1 MELEKIMNSP
11 GMWFM
16 SSIVIIIILSL
27 SFFYFRIG
35 IKRANEIGISK
46 DRYIPAIRSAAIT
59 SLGPSI
65 SPIIVLITVITIVGA
80 PTAWMRLNEVGAA
93 RTELAMV
100 TMSCGLLGIDPS
112 SAEFGVEA
120 FSYSIWGMALN
131 DMGWFVVAFL
141 MTHRMG
147 NAVDFLY
154 EKYDKKWINMLMMG
168 ATFGVT
174 GYLLSNQIIS
184 KFLVADASFF
194 LRCKGLVP
202 ALISATTMLIICKF
216 LGKHQRLQELALGIS
231 MLVGMLSAQIIY
243 TIV

>member
-16 SSIVIIIILSL
+16 SSIIIIIIISL

-147 NAVDFLY
+147 NTVDFLY

-174 GYLLSNQIIS
+174 GYLLSNQIVS

-194 LRCKGLVP
+194 LRCQGLIP
-202 ALISATTMLIICKF
+202 AVVSAITMLTIYKF
-216 LGKHQRLQELALGIS
+216 FGKHQRLQELALGIA
-231 MLVGMLSAQIIY
+231 MLVGMFSAQVLYSVI
-243 TIV
+243 

>member
-16 SSIVIIIILSL
+16 SSIIIIIIISL

-100 TMSCGLLGIDPS
+100 TMSCGLLEIDPS

-147 NAVDFLY
+147 NTVDFLY

-174 GYLLSNQIIS
+174 GYLLSNQIVS

-194 LRCKGLVP
+194 LRCQGLIP
-202 ALISATTMLIICKF
+202 AVVSAITMLTIYKF
-216 LGKHQRLQELALGIS
+216 FGKHQRLQELALGIA
-231 MLVGMLSAQIIY
+231 MLVGMFSAQVLYSVI
-243 TIV
+243 

>member
-1 MELEKIMNSP
+1 MNSP

-16 SSIVIIIILSL
+16 SSIIIIIIISL

-147 NAVDFLY
+147 NTVDFLY

-174 GYLLSNQIIS
+174 DYLLSNKLFQS
-184 KFLVADASFF
+184 FWLRMPPFSCVA
-194 LRCKGLVP
+194 RG
-202 ALISATTMLIICKF
+202 
-216 LGKHQRLQELALGIS
+216 
-231 MLVGMLSAQIIY
+231 
-243 TIV
+243 

>member
-16 SSIVIIIILSL
+16 SSIIIIIIISL

-147 NAVDFLY
+147 NTVDFLY

-174 GYLLSNQIIS
+174 GYLLSNQIVS

-194 LRCKGLVP
+194 LRCQGLIP
-202 ALISATTMLIICKF
+202 AVISAITMLTIYKF
-216 LGKHQRLQELALGIS
+216 FGKHQRLQELALGIA
-231 MLVGMLSAQIIY
+231 MLVGMFSAQVLYSVI
-243 TIV
+243 